1 MRKPSAQEKEKIAQ
15 LTKLF
20 QKLGAE
26 DPESWARSEI
36 MENIPQLARF
46 LFLRAAWK
54 NVVPEDDPKWI
65 DAEIENSERQPNDPC
80 SGTGKALQKIL
91 SLGANREDIVDIVRS
106 MQYQT
111 LFGLCYLIDVLDE
124 DIPEIGEFG
133 WVLHEIDKD
142 GKLTGRIVQG
152 MYESALSMDPTGREM
167 RPRNR

>member
-1 MRKPSAQEKEKIAQ
+1 MREPSIREKEQIAE

-46 LFLRAAWK
+46 LFLRSAWE
-54 NVVPEDDPKWI
+54 NVAPEDDTKWI
-65 DAEIENSERQPNDPC
+65 DEEIENSKRRPNNPC
-80 SGTGKALQKIL
+80 AGTGKALQKIL
-91 SLGANREDIVDIVRS
+91 DLGANREDIVDIVRG

-111 LFGLCYLIDVLDE
+111 LFGLCYLIDTMNG

-133 WVLHEIDKD
+133 WVLHEIDNN
-142 GKLTGRIVQG
+142 GKLTGRVVQG
-152 MYESALSMDPTGREM
+152 MYESALSMDPTRREM
-167 RPRNR
+167 RPRSR